1 MHLNLDMSKFSLRS
15 KNNLKGREHNLV
27 SNHSGL
33 ASSAH
38 MHNDMGMEH
47 MSPVPLE
54 SSYDPEKPPQFD
66 IIIKNF
72 FNK

>member
-15 KNNLKGREHNLV
+15 KNNMKGREHNLV

-54 SSYDPEKPPQFD
+54 SS
-66 IIIKNF
+66 
-72 FNK
+72 